1 MVAGDSR
8 LFCTVGCHPTRCGE
22 FDDPEKGASPE
33 AYEAALKAP
42 VEGAPGSV
50 IAVGEAGLDYD
61 RLEFC
66 DKETQNKYFRRQMQL
81 AIDLGLPMFLHNRNT
96 GGDFV

>member
-1 MVAGDSR
+1 MLPQTPPPRVRS
-8 LFCTVGCHPTRCGE
+8 TSHPTRCGE

-33 AYEAALKAP
+33 AYEAALKAL

-61 RLEFC
+61 RLGASES
-66 DKETQNKYFRRQMQL
+66 L
-81 AIDLGLPMFLHNRNT
+81 
-96 GGDFV
+96 